1 MNHPREKYTTAQLAY
16 TGVNW
21 YDKHL
26 EDGVDLDLDVVAKYL
41 NDNKIVCWYDGA
53 SENGPR
59 ALGHRSFLASPK
71 NNSMKDKMNARVK
84 FREWYRPFAP
94 IVLAEKAQEWFVMDF
109 ETPYMLH
116 TVPCKK
122 PFDIPAAVHIDNSAR
137 VQTLTKDHNEKL
149 YTLIERFEAVSGV
162 PILINTSLNVKGEP
176 IVESPTDAMDLF
188 KRSDVD
194 VLVINNRM
202 WIKDAKEQ

>member
-1 MNHPREKYTTAQLAY
+1 MYLDLPRQKYTTAELAY
-16 TGVNW
+16 TGAKW
-21 YDKHL
+21 YDGHL
-26 EDGVDLDLDVVAKYL
+26 EGGKQLDLDLIAKYL
-41 NDNKIVCWYDGA
+41 NENKNVCWYDGA

-94 IVLAEKAQEWFVMDF
+94 IVLAEKAQDWFVMDF

-122 PFDIPAAVHIDNSAR
+122 PFDIPGAVHIDNSAR
-137 VQTLTKDHNEKL
+137 VQTLTKNHNEKL

-176 IVESPTDAMDLF
+176 IVESPDDAMDLF

-194 VLVINNRM
+194 ILVINNQM
-202 WIKDAKEQ
+202 WIKNE